1 MYTHHRAFIARRSLI
16 GIGFVSNARLTANR
30 VLRIRK
36 VLQYVSDI
44 LISRDYNT
52 HASELS
58 QIHDKLELRGADSRA
73 SLASFDRRN
82 SQEST
87 GITGQ
92 PSSTSAITPP
102 GKIPARFGAVEQAH
116 AAARKVSPIS
126 GTPDPGLSGE
136 AVEEVLEV
144 LCNGIVVPITMTLAA
159 TKQFIWQAPGLA
171 GTGSS
176 GMDVV
181 LQYRWKQPNDAPA

>member
-1 MYTHHRAFIARRSLI
+1 MSSKDCPQCLRSMYTHHRAFIARRSLI

-92 PSSTSAITPP
+92 PSS
-102 GKIPARFGAVEQAH
+102 
-116 AAARKVSPIS
+116 PIS